1 MYSSDSRFNKA
12 GMIDGNI
19 SIVQKDNKRESI
31 KLSVDKG
38 TYRNK
43 NKNSSS
49 SDDSLSSQV
58 TEELHKQYKY

>member
-19 SIVQKDNKRESI
+19 SIVQKDNKKESI

-38 TYRNK
+38 IYRNK
-43 NKNSSS
+43 NSIS